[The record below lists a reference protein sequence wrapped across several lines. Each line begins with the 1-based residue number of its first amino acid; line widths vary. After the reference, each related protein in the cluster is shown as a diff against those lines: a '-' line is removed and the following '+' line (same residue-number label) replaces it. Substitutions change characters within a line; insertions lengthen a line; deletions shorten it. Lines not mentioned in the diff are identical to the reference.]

1 MGSNKFSKV
10 GQLRTNFG
18 PIFMNFGAIGN
29 TYELNFNLQGL
40 LINLE
45 LNKEINY
52 FIFLF

>member
-29 TYELNFNLQGL
+29 YL
-40 LINLE
+40 
-45 LNKEINY
+45 
-52 FIFLF
+52 